1 MSSSFKLLNHED
13 GENKNK
19 FNNVNTGNQN
29 NIFTPNN
36 KLGLLEDI
44 LGSNNSNSEINDLIT
59 DNIGIYNKLNNTSNV
74 VTEKKEK
81 DENAFNMNSYN
92 LNLNNTNSDGKLFGI
107 NDIISSDNNKFNI
120 YNNNSEFVEKQN
132 NEENTKTE
140 NAVKDKEIPFKP
152 KDIQD
157 TAIINQEEGINKVN
171 EFKLEENNNNKNMT
185 EIETK
190 VNSDKLPENLETIE
204 NKIKSNEN
212 IVNML

>member
-29 NIFTPNN
+29 NNFTPSN
-36 KLGLLEDI
+36 KLSLLDDI
-44 LGSNNSNSEINDLIT
+44 LGSNNSNPEINDLIN

-81 DENAFNMNSYN
+81 DDNAFNMKSYN

-107 NDIISSDNNKFNI
+107 NDIISNDNNKLNI

-132 NEENTKTE
+132 NEE
-140 NAVKDKEIPFKP
+140 
-152 KDIQD
+152 
-157 TAIINQEEGINKVN
+157 
-171 EFKLEENNNNKNMT
+171 
-185 EIETK
+185 
-190 VNSDKLPENLETIE
+190 S
-204 NKIKSNEN
+204 IK
-212 IVNML
+212 MKM